1 MHAHQTRECTILKI
15 KIDHFQ
21 DLDYQ
26 KTNALSLVNAHIDLM
41 KSMFKQSDQTQKIT
55 LTVPT
60 TVYIDSNN
68 PDRVPIL
75 TKIITNTFDEQL
87 QVQPVIQTYH
97 DKKND

>member
-41 KSMFKQSDQTQKIT
+41 KSMFKQSEPIQKIT
-55 LTVPT
+55 LSVPT

-68 PDRVPIL
+68 PDRVPVL

-87 QVQPVIQTYH
+87 QVQPMIQTYH